1 MNYQQSTASGQR
13 ARIFEV
19 RGMCCASEVGALKR
33 EVGPRVGG
41 EGNLAFDLLQGRM
54 TVFADA
60 GQASDEVVLEAVRR
74 AGLEARRWEEAGAT
88 SEKEGFWKRHGRA
101 VMTAA
106 SAGFLIAAFVTHVLI
121 TGSVLAALRGEGVG
135 GDDQVPVAAAVLYA
149 LSIAAGV
156 WFVLPKAW
164 NALRALRPDMNLLMT
179 IAVAGAVGIGEWFE
193 AATVAM
199 LFALSLLLESWSV
212 GRARRAVAKLLEAS
226 PPVARLRHGE
236 REIEVDPHAVPV
248 GSVIIVRPGER
259 VPLDGEV
266 VAGESDLNQAP
277 ITGESTPVPVQP
289 GDEVFAGSINGGGLL
304 EIRTTQPADQT
315 TLARIIQLVTQAQSR
330 RSPSEQWVDR
340 FARVYTPVVIGLAV
354 LVAVVPPLVLS
365 GAWEVWFYRA
375 LVLLVIACPCA
386 LVISTPVS
394 IVAALARAARQGVL
408 VKGGIYMEAPARI
421 RAIAFDKT
429 GTLTVG
435 RPRVTQLVPLNGH
448 SEEEL
453 LVRAAAL
460 EAGSNHPLARAI
472 VEEAQSRRLAI
483 PVVQSHQAIP
493 GRGVM
498 AELDGRTIWLG
509 SHRLLTER
517 KLADDERAMQLLDEL
532 SDAGSSVVA
541 VGTDEH
547 VCGLIALADQARL
560 EATQALAEL
569 HRLGIRPIVMLTGDN
584 SATARAIADEL
595 GIDEVHAELLPQDKV
610 ELVDRL
616 VREHRQVAMV
626 GDGIN
631 DAPALASATVGIA
644 MGAAGSHAAI
654 ESADIAL
661 MTDDLA
667 RLPWLVRHARRTLG
681 IIHQN
686 IGFALGLKLLFV
698 LLTFAGV
705 ATLWMAIA
713 ADTGASLLVIANA
726 LRLLRGRD

>member
-106 SAGFLIAAFVTHVLI
+106 SAGFLIAAFVSHVLI

-560 EATQALAEL
+560 EAAQALAEL

>member
-1 MNYQQSTASGQR
+1 
-13 ARIFEV
+13 
-19 RGMCCASEVGALKR
+19 MCCASEVGALKR

-106 SAGFLIAAFVTHVLI
+106 SAGFLIAAFVSHVLI

-560 EATQALAEL
+560 EAAQALAEL

-584 SATARAIADEL
+584 STTARAIADEL

-726 LRLLRGRD
+726 LRLLRGRN

>member
-1 MNYQQSTASGQR
+1 
-13 ARIFEV
+13 
-19 RGMCCASEVGALKR
+19 MCCASEVGALKR

-106 SAGFLIAAFVTHVLI
+106 SAGFLIAAFVSHVLI

-560 EATQALAEL
+560 EAAQALAEL

-584 SATARAIADEL
+584 STTARAIADEL

>member
-1 MNYQQSTASGQR
+1 
-13 ARIFEV
+13 
-19 RGMCCASEVGALKR
+19 MCCASEVGALKR

-560 EATQALAEL
+560 EAAQALAEL

-584 SATARAIADEL
+584 STTARAIADEL

>member
-1 MNYQQSTASGQR
+1 
-13 ARIFEV
+13 
-19 RGMCCASEVGALKR
+19 MCCASEVGALKR

>member
-1 MNYQQSTASGQR
+1 
-13 ARIFEV
+13 
-19 RGMCCASEVGALKR
+19 MCCASEVGALKR

-106 SAGFLIAAFVTHVLI
+106 SAGFFIAAFVTHVLI

-135 GDDQVPVAAAVLYA
+135 GGDQVPVAAAVLYA
-149 LSIAAGV
+149 LSIAAGG

-560 EATQALAEL
+560 EAAQALAEL

-584 SATARAIADEL
+584 STTARAIADEL

-726 LRLLRGRD
+726 LRLLRGRN

>member
-1 MNYQQSTASGQR
+1 
-13 ARIFEV
+13 
-19 RGMCCASEVGALKR
+19 MCCASEVGALKR

-106 SAGFLIAAFVTHVLI
+106 SAGFLIAAFVSHVLI

>member
-1 MNYQQSTASGQR
+1 
-13 ARIFEV
+13 
-19 RGMCCASEVGALKR
+19 MCCASEVGALKR

-560 EATQALAEL
+560 EAAQALAEL

-584 SATARAIADEL
+584 STTARAIADEL

-726 LRLLRGRD
+726 LRLLRGRN